1 MKIKDVEA
9 MVLKSSQ
16 EYVAPKGAEES
27 HGVGYMLVIKV
38 TTDNGLIGY
47 SDVETQ
53 PHVAKAA
60 IDAPASGSGMF

>member
-1 MKIKDVEA
+1 MRIKDVEA

-16 EYVAPKGAEES
+16 DYAAPQGAEES

-38 TTDNGLIGY
+38 MTDNGFTAY

-53 PHVAKAA
+53 PHVAKAV
-60 IDAPASGSGMF
+60 IDVDGFAK